1 LVSRK
6 NATLRDPVI
15 EQQVSLLVKKAILL
29 TYNKNKTMK
38 TLIITNE
45 IYQNWI
51 DAEKQM
57 AIYDGDDHPAVIS
70 HGEIGYAI
78 FGDNLE
84 QTRTWIYDNCENPIT
99 IEDLKQF
106 EK

>member
-1 LVSRK
+1 
-6 NATLRDPVI
+6 
-15 EQQVSLLVKKAILL
+15 
-29 TYNKNKTMK
+29 MK
-38 TLIITNE
+38 TLEITNE

-57 AIYDGDDHPAVIS
+57 AIYDGVDHPAVIS
-70 HGEIGYAI
+70 HDEIGKAI
-78 FGDNLE
+78 FGDNHE
-84 QTRTWIYDNCENPIT
+84 QAIAFIHNNCDKTIT

>member
-1 LVSRK
+1 
-6 NATLRDPVI
+6 
-15 EQQVSLLVKKAILL
+15 
-29 TYNKNKTMK
+29 MK

-57 AIYDGDDHPAVIS
+57 AIFDGDDHPAVIT
-70 HGEIGYAI
+70 HDEIGKAI
-78 FGDNLE
+78 FGNNDE
-84 QTRTWIYDNCENPIT
+84 QAIAWICDNCDKAIT

>member
-1 LVSRK
+1 MNENQK
-6 NATLRDPVI
+6 
-15 EQQVSLLVKKAILL
+15 LLF
-29 TYNKNKTMK
+29 
-38 TLIITNE
+38 ITNE

-70 HGEIGYAI
+70 HNEIGKAI

-84 QTRTWIYDNCENPIT
+84 QAIAFIYDNCDKAIT
-99 IEDLKQF
+99 IENLKQF
-106 EK
+106 EFEE

>member
-1 LVSRK
+1 
-6 NATLRDPVI
+6 
-15 EQQVSLLVKKAILL
+15 
-29 TYNKNKTMK
+29 MK

-57 AIYDGDDHPAVIS
+57 AIYDGDDHPAVIT
-70 HGEIGYAI
+70 HNEIGKAI

-84 QTRTWIYDNCENPIT
+84 QAIAFIYDNCENPIT

-106 EK
+106 EN

>member
-1 LVSRK
+1 M
-6 NATLRDPVI
+6 DPHH
-15 EQQVSLLVKKAILL
+15 QNQKLLLV
-29 TYNKNKTMK
+29 
-38 TLIITNE
+38 TNV

-70 HGEIGYAI
+70 HNEIGKAI
-78 FGDNLE
+78 FGDNFE
-84 QTRTWIYDNCENPIT
+84 QARTWIYNNSIKPIT

>member
-1 LVSRK
+1 MNENQK
-6 NATLRDPVI
+6 
-15 EQQVSLLVKKAILL
+15 LLF
-29 TYNKNKTMK
+29 
-38 TLIITNE
+38 ITNE

-70 HGEIGYAI
+70 HNEIGKAI

-84 QTRTWIYDNCENPIT
+84 QAIAFIYDNCENQIT

>member
-1 LVSRK
+1 
-6 NATLRDPVI
+6 
-15 EQQVSLLVKKAILL
+15 
-29 TYNKNKTMK
+29 MK

-70 HGEIGYAI
+70 HNEIGKAI

-84 QTRTWIYDNCENPIT
+84 QVRTFISDNCENQIT

>member
-1 LVSRK
+1 
-6 NATLRDPVI
+6 
-15 EQQVSLLVKKAILL
+15 
-29 TYNKNKTMK
+29 MK
-38 TLIITNE
+38 TLIITKE

-70 HGEIGYAI
+70 HSEIGKAI

-84 QTRTWIYDNCENPIT
+84 QAIAFIYDNCKNLIT

>member
-1 LVSRK
+1 MNENQK
-6 NATLRDPVI
+6 
-15 EQQVSLLVKKAILL
+15 LLF
-29 TYNKNKTMK
+29 
-38 TLIITNE
+38 ITNE

-51 DAEKQM
+51 DAEKRM
-57 AIYDGDDHPAVIS
+57 AIYDGDDHPAFIS
-70 HGEIGYAI
+70 HNEIGKAI

-84 QTRTWIYDNCENPIT
+84 KAITWICDNCEKAIT

>member
-1 LVSRK
+1 
-6 NATLRDPVI
+6 
-15 EQQVSLLVKKAILL
+15 
-29 TYNKNKTMK
+29 MK
-38 TLIITNE
+38 TLVITNE

-70 HGEIGYAI
+70 HKEIGKAI

-84 QTRTWIYDNCENPIT
+84 QAIAFIYDNCKNQIT

>member
-1 LVSRK
+1 
-6 NATLRDPVI
+6 
-15 EQQVSLLVKKAILL
+15 
-29 TYNKNKTMK
+29 MK
-38 TLIITNE
+38 TLVITNE

-70 HGEIGYAI
+70 HKEIGKAI

-84 QTRTWIYDNCENPIT
+84 QAIAFIYDNCENQIT

>member
-1 LVSRK
+1 
-6 NATLRDPVI
+6 
-15 EQQVSLLVKKAILL
+15 
-29 TYNKNKTMK
+29 MK

-51 DAEKQM
+51 DAERQM
-57 AIYDGDDHPAVIS
+57 FIYDGDNHPAFTS
-70 HGEIGYAI
+70 HNEIGKAI

-84 QTRTWIYDNCENPIT
+84 QARTWICVLYNCEDPIT

>member
-1 LVSRK
+1 
-6 NATLRDPVI
+6 
-15 EQQVSLLVKKAILL
+15 
-29 TYNKNKTMK
+29 MK
-38 TLIITNE
+38 TLEITNQ

-57 AIYDGDDHPAVIS
+57 AIYDGDDHPAVILHS
-70 HGEIGYAI
+70 EIGNAI

-84 QTRTWIYDNCENPIT
+84 QARTWIYDNCDKPIT

-106 EK
+106 EKNE

>member
-1 LVSRK
+1 
-6 NATLRDPVI
+6 
-15 EQQVSLLVKKAILL
+15 
-29 TYNKNKTMK
+29 MK
-38 TLIITNE
+38 TLQITNE

-57 AIYDGDDHPAVIS
+57 AIHDGDDHPAVIS
-70 HGEIGYAI
+70 HKEIGYAI

-84 QTRTWIYDNCENPIT
+84 QARTWICDNCNKAIT